1 MKSLQKTI
9 SLLSGLKLKGISENL
24 DEEIISA
31 ERNKISYINF
41 LTNLLQQETN
51 YRTDK
56 KLKRNFSAAHFP
68 ILKKLKDF
76 EFGKVQGISKTEIAN
91 ILEFQWLDNHENIL
105 FFGPPGL
112 GKTHLSIAIGI
123 EAIKK
128 GYSVC
133 FERITSL
140 IKILKTAE
148 IQKSAEYRIK
158 RVKKA
163 DLLIID
169 EIGYT
174 PIERREAN
182 LLFNLVSEMY
192 EKSSIIITSN
202 KNVSDWAE
210 MLGDEVMTIALLDRL
225 LHHSKIFNLDGKSYR
240 LQKKEKE
247 V

>member
-1 MKSLQKTI
+1 MKSLQKTLT
-9 SLLSGLKLKGISENL
+9 LLSGLKLQGISKNL

-31 ERNKISYINF
+31 ERNKTSYINF
-41 LTNLLQQETN
+41 LTNLLQQETD

-68 ILKKLKDF
+68 ILKKLENF
-76 EFGKVQGISKTEIAN
+76 EFGKVKGISKTETAN
-91 ILEFQWLDNHENIL
+91 ILEFRWLDNHENIL

-123 EAIKK
+123 EAINK

-133 FERITSL
+133 FERITNL

-158 RVKKA
+158 KIKKV

-192 EKSSIIITSN
+192 EKSSLIITSN

-210 MLGDEVMTIALLDRL
+210 MLGDEIMTVALLDRL
-225 LHHSKIFNLDGKSYR
+225 LHHAKIFNLDGKSYR

>member
-1 MKSLQKTI
+1 MKSLQKI
-9 SLLSGLKLKGISENL
+9 INLLSTLKLKGIIENL

-31 ERNKISYINF
+31 ERNKSSYINF
-41 LTNLLQQETN
+41 LTNLLRKEID
-51 YRTDK
+51 YRVDK

-68 ILKKLKDF
+68 ILKKLEDF
-76 EFGKVQGISKTEIAN
+76 EFCKVKGISRTETAN
-91 ILEFQWLDNHENIL
+91 ILDFRWLDNHENIL

-123 EAIKK
+123 EAINK

-133 FERITSL
+133 FERITNL
-140 IKILKTAE
+140 IKILKTSE
-148 IQKSAEYRIK
+148 IQRSAEF
-158 RVKKA
+158 RVKKIKKA
-163 DLLIID
+163 DLTIID

-192 EKSSIIITSN
+192 EKSSLIITSN

-210 MLGDEVMTIALLDRL
+210 MLGDEVMTVALLDRL
-225 LHHSKIFNLDGKSYR
+225 LHHAKIFNLDGKSYR
-240 LQKKEKE
+240 LQKKDSS
-247 V
+247 